1 MAELKDKNEQYSS
14 LMKYKEHSKSQ
25 KENILLVFRVLVAT
39 VIAVC
44 LTLLCL
50 YLVENFSS
58 FSEIIESM
66 TDEKLAN
73 VKISE
78 KHNLTPSKFNFKML
92 SRYQNILVLGVDSNG
107 PNTMPFSGVRSDTM
121 IILNVDMHGKSV
133 NAISIPRDSKVYL
146 ADGHGIQKINAAYAL
161 GGIELTRKTIEET
174 LGIRIHN
181 YVIVNSEG
189 IRKLIDAIGGVPIYV
204 DHSMRYHDFSGKLHI
219 DLMRGQQVLT
229 GEQAEGYLR
238 FRKDHLGDI
247 GRVHR
252 QQKFIKALIEQVKS
266 PEALRKIPEA
276 LKIASLYTRTDLN
289 LYQMSQYAAV
299 AREIDLNKVE
309 LVMLPGAPNKKGLVS
324 YWILDPEKT
333 QQVINRLIY
342 RKKVEMKEK
351 EVSVGVMYTRERELE
366 ALSVKEQL
374 KTLGYDV
381 NCTGRSTQIY
391 ESQIVGY
398 NSLVSNDMIKSM
410 QKRIPEIGKLHYVH
424 NPVRTFCNTSDL
436 VITLADE

>member
-1 MAELKDKNEQYSS
+1 M
-14 LMKYKEHSKSQ
+14 H
-25 KENILLVFRVLVAT
+25 I
-39 VIAVC
+39 
-44 LTLLCL
+44 
-50 YLVENFSS
+50 
-58 FSEIIESM
+58 
-66 TDEKLAN
+66 
-73 VKISE
+73 
-78 KHNLTPSKFNFKML
+78 NLT
-92 SRYQNILVLGVDSNG
+92 
-107 PNTMPFSGVRSDTM
+107 
-121 IILNVDMHGKSV
+121 
-133 NAISIPRDSKVYL
+133 
-146 ADGHGIQKINAAYAL
+146 
-161 GGIELTRKTIEET
+161 
-174 LGIRIHN
+174 
-181 YVIVNSEG
+181 
-189 IRKLIDAIGGVPIYV
+189 
-204 DHSMRYHDFSGKLHI
+204 
-219 DLMRGQQVLT
+219 RGQQVLS

-238 FRKDHLGDI
+238 FRKDYLGDI

-342 RKKVEMKEK
+342 RKKVEMKES

-366 ALSVKEQL
+366 ALSIKEQL

-381 NCTGRSTQIY
+381 NCTGRSNQIY

-398 NSLVSNDMIKSM
+398 NSLVSNNMIKSM
-410 QKRIPEIGKLHYVH
+410 QKRIPEMSKLHYVH
-424 NPVRTFCNTSDL
+424 NPVRSFCNTSDL
-436 VITLADE
+436 IITLADE